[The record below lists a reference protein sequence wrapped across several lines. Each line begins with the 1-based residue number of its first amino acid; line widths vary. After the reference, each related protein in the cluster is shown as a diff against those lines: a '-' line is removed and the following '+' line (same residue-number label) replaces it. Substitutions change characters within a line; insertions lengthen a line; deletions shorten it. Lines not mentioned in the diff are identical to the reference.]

1 LNLPPLEF
9 IIPPSPET
17 RGRHAIFGTPMSSRQ
32 HNQRHRALRA
42 EQRLS
47 NVAILDMETDPF
59 DPETKA
65 MICPFLAV
73 LYSDNFEPIIIWE
86 PENDTAGQDRFANA
100 VVKAISDLPD
110 QYTVYAHNGGKF
122 DYMFFIHLIRGKVSF
137 KGRGIMACKIGPHEL
152 RDSLHIIPE
161 KLAAWKKDVF
171 DYTKLRASRRGEYK
185 QAIIQYCINDCRY
198 LLEIVQAFL
207 TRYGFKLSIGQ
218 AAMAALRQHYKVK
231 TIGENYDTI
240 LRQFFFGGRV
250 ECLRGRGYWRGD
262 YKLYDVNSMY
272 PFAMANYQHP
282 ISNEYVKR
290 RGVPDS
296 RTVFLDLD
304 CHNRGALVRR
314 NDDNETSANET
325 SGRFF
330 TTIWEYETALKYGLI
345 SNVKIH
351 WVIDCME
358 RSDFSRFVVPLYEFR
373 QGTKARLKTLPENSP
388 EYEYAQKDDLF
399 FKYLLNNAY
408 GKFAQNPRRYK
419 ESYITD
425 PNHHPYIDA
434 DEYDDKPPPRQIDKS
449 YGPLPVYECNR
460 YWIWERPQEKL
471 RFNNV
476 GTAASI
482 TGAARAILLEA
493 IQNAVDPIYCD
504 TDSII
509 CKSLS
514 NVTISPTQLGAWDL
528 EKSYSE
534 IIITGKKQYACKVAD
549 LPDGHPRK
557 FVVKSK
563 GVSGLVWNDYVRMLS
578 GDVIHTINKAPT
590 LTRFGAQFYMKRD
603 ARATASIG
611 LALQSPISTPF
622 TESPSL

>member
-1 LNLPPLEF
+1 MTARQTMARTRAARKEARLEN
-9 IIPPSPET
+9 I
-17 RGRHAIFGTPMSSRQ
+17 
-32 HNQRHRALRA
+32 
-42 EQRLS
+42 
-47 NVAILDMETDPF
+47 AILDMETDPF

-86 PENDTAGQDRFANA
+86 PENDTAGRERFANA

-110 QYTVYAHNGGKF
+110 QYTIYAHNGGKF
-122 DYMFFIHLIRGKVSF
+122 DYMFFVHLIRGKVSF
-137 KGRGIMACKIGPHEL
+137 KGRGIMACKIGTHDL

-161 KLAAWKKDVF
+161 KLAAWKKDDF
-171 DYTKLRASRRGEYK
+171 DYTKLKANRRGEYK

-231 TIGENYDTI
+231 TIGENYDAI
-240 LRQFFFGGRV
+240 LRTFFFGGRV

-282 ISNEYVKR
+282 ISNEYIKR
-290 RGVPDS
+290 RGAPDT
-296 RTVFLDLD
+296 RTVFLELD
-304 CHNRGALVRR
+304 CINRGALVRR
-314 NDDNETSANET
+314 NEDNETSANET
-325 SGRFF
+325 SGRFL

-358 RSDFSRFVVPLYEFR
+358 RSDFSKFVVPLYEFR
-373 QGTKARLKTLPENSP
+373 QGTKARLKTLPEGTP
-388 EYEYAQKDDLF
+388 EYEDAKKDDFF

-419 ESYITD
+419 ESFITN
-425 PNHHPYIDA
+425 PSEHPT
-434 DEYDDKPPPRQIDKS
+434 DEPET
-449 YGPLPVYECNR
+449 YGPLPVYECGR

-482 TGAARAILLEA
+482 TGAARAILMEA
-493 IQNAVDPIYCD
+493 IQNATDPIYCD
-504 TDSII
+504 TDSLI

-557 FVVKSK
+557 FVLKSK

-603 ARATASIG
+603 ARATAPIG
-611 LALQSPISTPF
+611 LALQSPISLPL
-622 TESPSL
+622 TESLSP